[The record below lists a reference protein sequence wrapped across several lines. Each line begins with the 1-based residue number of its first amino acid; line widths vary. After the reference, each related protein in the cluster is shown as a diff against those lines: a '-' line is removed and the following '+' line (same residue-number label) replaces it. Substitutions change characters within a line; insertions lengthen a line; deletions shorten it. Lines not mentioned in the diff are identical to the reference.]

1 MVLKEKIIVSA
12 CLLGTPCR
20 YDGKSVPLDGTI
32 IEKLKEKYTLV
43 TVCPEQEGGLPTPRI
58 PAERQGENVVRRDGV
73 DVTAEYRKGAEVAL
87 SLCRRFGISIALMK
101 AKSPSCGAGRIY
113 DGTFS
118 GTLTDGDGVTVS
130 LLSGNGIKIFT
141 ENDINSLL

>member
-1 MVLKEKIIVSA
+1 M
-12 CLLGTPCR
+12 CLLGEPCR

-58 PAERQGENVVRRDGV
+58 PAERQGKNVVRRDGV

-141 ENDINSLL
+141 ENDVNSLL

>member
-1 MVLKEKIIVSA
+1 M
-12 CLLGTPCR
+12 CLLGEPCR

-58 PAERQGENVVRRDGV
+58 PAERQGKNVVRRDGV

-87 SLCRRFGISIALMK
+87 SLCRRFDISIALMK

>member
-1 MVLKEKIIVSA
+1 MNKPYLLISM
-12 CLLGTPCR
+12 CLLGEPCR

-58 PAERQGENVVRRDGV
+58 PAERQGKNVVRRDGI

>member
-1 MVLKEKIIVSA
+1 MGKQHLLISL
-12 CLLGTPCR
+12 CLLGEPCR

-58 PAERQGENVVRRDGV
+58 PAERQGKNVVRRDGV

-141 ENDINSLL
+141 ENDVKSLL

>member
-1 MVLKEKIIVSA
+1 M
-12 CLLGTPCR
+12 CLLGEPCR

-58 PAERQGENVVRRDGV
+58 PAERMGKNVVRRDGV
-73 DVTAEYRKGAEVAL
+73 DVTAEYRKGAGVAL

>member
-1 MVLKEKIIVSA
+1 M
-12 CLLGTPCR
+12 CLLGEPCR

-32 IEKLKEKYTLV
+32 IEKLKENYTIV
-43 TVCPEQEGGLPTPRI
+43 PVCPEQEGGLPTPRI
-58 PAERQGENVVRRDGV
+58 PAERQGKNVVRRDDV

>member
-1 MVLKEKIIVSA
+1 M
-12 CLLGTPCR
+12 CLLGEPCR

-58 PAERQGENVVRRDGV
+58 PAERQGENVVRRDDV

>member
-1 MVLKEKIIVSA
+1 M
-12 CLLGTPCR
+12 CLLGEPCR

-58 PAERQGENVVRRDGV
+58 PAERQGKNVVRRDGV

-118 GTLTDGDGVTVS
+118 GTPKEGDGVTVS

>member
-1 MVLKEKIIVSA
+1 M
-12 CLLGTPCR
+12 CLLGEPCR

-73 DVTAEYRKGAEVAL
+73 AVTAEYRKGAEVAL

>member
-1 MVLKEKIIVSA
+1 MGKQHLLISL
-12 CLLGTPCR
+12 CLLGEPCR
-20 YDGKSVPLDGTI
+20 YDGKSVPMSGEV
-32 IEKLKEKYTLV
+32 IERLKEKYILV
-43 TVCPEQEGGLPTPRI
+43 PVCPEQEGGLPNPRI
-58 PAERQGENVVRRDGV
+58 PAERQGKNVVRRDGV

-130 LLSGNGIKIFT
+130 PLSGNGIKIFT

>member
-1 MVLKEKIIVSA
+1 M
-12 CLLGTPCR
+12 CLLGEPCR

-32 IEKLKEKYTLV
+32 IEKLKEKYTIV
-43 TVCPEQEGGLPTPRI
+43 PVCPEQEGGLPTPRI

>member
-1 MVLKEKIIVSA
+1 M
-12 CLLGTPCR
+12 CLLGEPCR

-58 PAERQGENVVRRDGV
+58 PAERQRKNVVRRDGV

>member
-1 MVLKEKIIVSA
+1 MNKPYLLISM
-12 CLLGTPCR
+12 CLLGEPCR

-141 ENDINSLL
+141 KNDVNSLL

>member
-1 MVLKEKIIVSA
+1 MSM
-12 CLLGTPCR
+12 CLLGEPCR

-141 ENDINSLL
+141 ENDVNSLL

>member
-1 MVLKEKIIVSA
+1 MNKPYLLISM
-12 CLLGTPCR
+12 CLLGEPCR

-32 IEKLKEKYTLV
+32 IEKLKEKYTIV
-43 TVCPEQEGGLPTPRI
+43 PVCPEQEGGLPTPRI
-58 PAERQGENVVRRDGV
+58 PAERKGEKVVRRDDV

>member
-1 MVLKEKIIVSA
+1 M
-12 CLLGTPCR
+12 CLLGEPCR
-20 YDGKSVPLDGTI
+20 YDGKSVPMSGEV
-32 IEKLKEKYTLV
+32 IERLKEKYILV
-43 TVCPEQEGGLPTPRI
+43 PVCPEQEGGLPTPRI
-58 PAERQGENVVRRDGV
+58 PAERQGKNVVRRDGV

>member
-1 MVLKEKIIVSA
+1 M
-12 CLLGTPCR
+12 CLLGEPCR

-43 TVCPEQEGGLPTPRI
+43 TVCPEQEGRLPTPRI
-58 PAERQGENVVRRDGV
+58 PAERMGKNVVRRDGV

>member
-1 MVLKEKIIVSA
+1 M
-12 CLLGTPCR
+12 CLLGEPCR

-58 PAERQGENVVRRDGV
+58 PAERKGENVVRRDGV

-141 ENDINSLL
+141 ENDVNSLL

>member
-1 MVLKEKIIVSA
+1 MNKPYLLISM
-12 CLLGTPCR
+12 CLLGEPCR

>member
-1 MVLKEKIIVSA
+1 M
-12 CLLGTPCR
+12 CLLGEPCR

-58 PAERQGENVVRRDGV
+58 PAERQGENVVRRGGV

-141 ENDINSLL
+141 ENDVNSLL

>member
-1 MVLKEKIIVSA
+1 M
-12 CLLGTPCR
+12 CLLGEPCR

-58 PAERQGENVVRRDGV
+58 PAERMGKNVVRRDGV

-141 ENDINSLL
+141 ENDVNSLL

>member
-1 MVLKEKIIVSA
+1 M
-12 CLLGTPCR
+12 CLLGEPCR

-87 SLCRRFGISIALMK
+87 SLCRRFDISIALMK

-141 ENDINSLL
+141 ENDVNSLL

>member
-1 MVLKEKIIVSA
+1 MNKPYLLISM
-12 CLLGTPCR
+12 CLLGEPCR
-20 YDGKSVPLDGTI
+20 YDGKSVPLNGTI

>member
-1 MVLKEKIIVSA
+1 MNKPYLLISM
-12 CLLGTPCR
+12 CLLGEPCR

-87 SLCRRFGISIALMK
+87 SLCRRFGISIALMT

>member
-1 MVLKEKIIVSA
+1 MGKQHLLISL
-12 CLLGTPCR
+12 CLLGEPCR

-32 IEKLKEKYTLV
+32 IEKLKEKYTIV
-43 TVCPEQEGGLPTPRI
+43 PVCPEQEGGLPTPRI
-58 PAERQGENVVRRDGV
+58 PAERKGEKVVRRDDV

>member
-1 MVLKEKIIVSA
+1 MNKPYLLISM
-12 CLLGTPCR
+12 CLLGEPCR

-58 PAERQGENVVRRDGV
+58 PAERKGEKVVRRDDV

>member
-1 MVLKEKIIVSA
+1 MNKPYLLISM
-12 CLLGTPCR
+12 CLLGEPCR

-87 SLCRRFGISIALMK
+87 SLCRKHNISIALMK

>member
-1 MVLKEKIIVSA
+1 MKKPYLLISM
-12 CLLGTPCR
+12 CLLGEPCR

-58 PAERQGENVVRRDGV
+58 PAERQGKNVVRRDGV
-73 DVTAEYRKGAEVAL
+73 DVTAEYRTGAEVAL
-87 SLCRRFGISIALMK
+87 SLCRRFGISIAVKK

>member
-1 MVLKEKIIVSA
+1 M
-12 CLLGTPCR
+12 CLLGEPCR

-43 TVCPEQEGGLPTPRI
+43 TVCPEQEGVLPTPRI
-58 PAERQGENVVRRDGV
+58 PAERMGKNVVRRDGV

>member
-1 MVLKEKIIVSA
+1 M
-12 CLLGTPCR
+12 CLLGEPCR

-130 LLSGNGIKIFT
+130 LLSGNGINIFT

>member
-1 MVLKEKIIVSA
+1 M
-12 CLLGTPCR
+12 CLLGEPCR

-58 PAERQGENVVRRDGV
+58 PAERQGEKVVRRDGV

>member
-1 MVLKEKIIVSA
+1 M
-12 CLLGTPCR
+12 CLLGEPCR

-58 PAERQGENVVRRDGV
+58 PAERQGKTVVRRDGV